1 MLAIAVI
8 YGNNDGTS
16 ISMSGSDATI
26 TIPAIIVSSSIG
38 ENLITQNGNC
48 DGKCEDT
55 NAVHSLFEDS
65 DGDFDNGIIAHEY
78 GHVISTRLAG
88 GEIIQVVLK

>member
-26 TIPAIIVSSSIG
+26 TIPAISVSSSIG
-38 ENLITQNGNC
+38 ENLITQMAIVMVNV
-48 DGKCEDT
+48 KIQT
-55 NAVHSLFEDS
+55 QSTAFLK
-65 DGDFDNGIIAHEY
+65 IQT
-78 GHVISTRLAG
+78 VILIM
-88 GEIIQVVLK
+88 E